1 MVYVG
6 GLFPVFFKLDDIIGI
21 VIVWDVGLITVV
33 QMALDRINNKNDGVF
48 DNLLPNTRVGCCS

>member
-6 GLFPVFFKLDDIIGI
+6 GLFPVFFKLDDIID
-21 VIVWDVGLITVV
+21 VDYEVGLITVV

-48 DNLLPNTRVGCCS
+48 DNLLPNTRVGCCN

>member
-1 MVYVG
+1 MG
-6 GLFPVFFKLDDIIGI
+6 GLFPVFFKLNDIIGI
-21 VIVWDVGLITVV
+21 VIDWDVGLITVV